1 MLRCTAIADTDASLW
16 SNQGRLMGLPTG
28 VVAVDGAVEE
38 AEVEEEVEVEE
49 MKTEAEVGDTRRYI
63 R

>member
-1 MLRCTAIADTDASLW
+1 
-16 SNQGRLMGLPTG
+16 MGLPTG